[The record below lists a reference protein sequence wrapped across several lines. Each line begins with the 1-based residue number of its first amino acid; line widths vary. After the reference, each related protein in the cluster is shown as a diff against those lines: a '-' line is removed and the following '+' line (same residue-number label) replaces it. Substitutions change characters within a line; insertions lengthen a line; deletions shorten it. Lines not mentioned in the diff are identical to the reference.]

1 MNIDRYHELQGLIEG
16 ETRELEQ
23 DGKPLDIAVDEASE
37 YILNKIPDTEK
48 REYLEM
54 EDKYQGRAL
63 KNKKGRRV
71 VAIGER

>member
-54 EDKYQGRAL
+54 EDKFQGHDL
-63 KNKKGRRV
+63 KTSRRRV